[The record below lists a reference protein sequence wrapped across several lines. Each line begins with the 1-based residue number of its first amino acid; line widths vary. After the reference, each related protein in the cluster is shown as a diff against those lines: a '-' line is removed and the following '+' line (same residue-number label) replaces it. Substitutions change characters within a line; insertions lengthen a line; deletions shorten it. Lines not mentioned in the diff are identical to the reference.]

1 MPTVSEHIAKAEAF
15 ERVLVI
21 FDEGNPDHC
30 DWIAVVAF
38 YAALHWVD
46 AYLAVLGNHPQ
57 NHRERNLIVTLLPI
71 AFEYSLLY
79 STSRRARYEA
89 GHVSRGRAIQSRD
102 QLLPIIRQWVQGQL
116 GSVP

>member
-15 ERVLVI
+15 ERVLAI
-21 FDEGNPDHC
+21 FDEGNPDHW

-46 AYLAVLGNHPQ
+46 AYLATQGRHPQ
-57 NHRERNLIVTLLPI
+57 NHRERHNALAFLPI
-71 AFEYSLLY
+71 RSDYGELY
-79 STSRRARYEA
+79 VVSRQARYEG
-89 GHVSRGRAIQSRD
+89 GHIDYHEAIRMRD

-116 GSVP
+116 GGVP

>member
-30 DWIAVVAF
+30 DWIVVVAF

-116 GSVP
+116 GGVP

>member
-15 ERVLVI
+15 ERVPAI
-21 FDEGNPDHC
+21 FDEGNPDHW

-46 AYLAVLGNHPQ
+46 AYLATQGRHPQ

-116 GSVP
+116 GGVP